1 MLPTSFRSGLGLLVF
16 CALLSCGGGG
26 GGGNAGIDGSGAPAI
41 AVVSGP
47 INGFGSVIV
56 NGVHYN
62 TEHAEFWVRGVR
74 ATEAE
79 LNVGSYIHLE
89 GTTSADGKE
98 GVAKL
103 IYFQP
108 NVIGAVSSVDLLAE
122 TFVVLGQTV
131 HLTNDTALDFA
142 FSPRD
147 INGIRVG
154 QQVEV
159 SGPLNAAGEVIA
171 TRVGL
176 MQTATKE
183 LAGPVS
189 DLDLAAKTFRIN
201 NITVS
206 FAKASSL
213 PELANGQRVIVRG
226 ASVVNGTLQPNAIEL
241 EQKPQLPQGQ
251 LITQT
256 GLITRF
262 VSARDFTL
270 GNFDVTT
277 SSATVY
283 ERAKA
288 SDLRLNARATI
299 VGHLQD
305 GKLVADKIS
314 LLADVEWKI
323 QGPISDIRNMS
334 LEGGEI
340 LVQGSWL
347 KLTAATRVDSELSM
361 AGDRM
366 KFANLRVDDFVV
378 LTGHQEGSNQVVTSI
393 EREDRPQLDVEKK
406 VLGFVQKTPL
416 KDDADAFQLEPQLTV
431 LLGESTQFYDN
442 TAPISKEQF
451 VQKAAG
457 KFVTVFGVMV
467 DDGGFN
473 TFKASSIQITS
484 SPATGGKG
492 PKPGEKPSLPVQS
505 PAVQSPV
512 TTPVPVP
519 PHKTEAAPVEGAKP
533 AVPAPT
539 KAPYTSKPER
549 DSNGSEQ
556 TKYPKS
562 PEVKPADQ
570 STKGDGASTT
580 AAEPAAT
587 DVLTNEPAEAAKPL
601 AAPPQATEA
610 SSRPLPFHRPLTSK
624 N

>member
-1 MLPTSFRSGLGLLVF
+1 MLPNSFRSGLGLLIF
-16 CALLSCGGGG
+16 CALLSCGGG
-26 GGGNAGIDGSGAPAI
+26 GGGNAGIDGSGAPAV

-62 TEHAEFWVRGVR
+62 TDNAEFWVRGVR
-74 ATEAE
+74 ASEAE

-89 GTTSADGKE
+89 GTTNDDGSE

-159 SGPLNAAGEVIA
+159 SGPLNADGEVIA

-176 MQTATKE
+176 MLVQSPGKE
-183 LAGPVS
+183 LAGPIS
-189 DLDLAAKTFRIN
+189 DLDTASKTFRIN

-206 FAKASSL
+206 FAKTSNL
-213 PELANGQRVIVRG
+213 PELINGQRVILRG
-226 ASVVNGTLQPNAIEL
+226 ASVVNGVLQPNAIEL

-262 VSARDFTL
+262 VSAKDFTL
-270 GNFDVTT
+270 GNFDVITN
-277 SSATVY
+277 SATVY
-283 ERAKA
+283 ERTKF
-288 SDLRLNARATI
+288 SDLKLNVRATI
-299 VGHLQD
+299 VGRLQN

-314 LLADVEWKI
+314 VFADVEWKI
-323 QGPISDIRNMS
+323 QGPITDIRNMT
-334 LEGGEI
+334 LAGGEI
-340 LVQGSWL
+340 KVQGSWL

-366 KFANLRVDDFVV
+366 KFANLRINDFVV
-378 LTGHQEGSNQVVTSI
+378 VTGHKEGGNQVVTSM
-393 EREDRPQLDVEKK
+393 EREDRPQLDIEKK
-406 VLGFVQKTPL
+406 ILGFVQKAPL
-416 KDDADAFQLEPQLTV
+416 RDDATWFQLEPQVTV
-431 LLGESTQFYDN
+431 LLEEATQFYDN
-442 TAPISKEQF
+442 TTRISKEQF

-457 KFVTVFGVMV
+457 KFVAVFGVMI

-473 TFKASSIQITS
+473 IYKANSIQIIP
-484 SPATGGKG
+484 SPAPGGGKG
-492 PKPGEKPSLPVQS
+492 PRPGDKISQPMPEPTVTAPVPPYNLDQDPMPTYGAGKPVNITAPKTEFRSKPEWQTKFPK
-505 PAVQSPV
+505 
-512 TTPVPVP
+512 PVPVDP
-519 PHKTEAAPVEGAKP
+519 
-533 AVPAPT
+533 
-539 KAPYTSKPER
+539 
-549 DSNGSEQ
+549 
-556 TKYPKS
+556 
-562 PEVKPADQ
+562 PADTSSQ
-570 STKGDGASTT
+570 SEASE
-580 AAEPAAT
+580 AEPSV
-587 DVLTNEPAEAAKPL
+587 DES
-601 AAPPQATEA
+601 ATENVGA
-610 SSRPLPFHRPLTSK
+610 EQILFAPQGSSSRPLPFHRPI
-624 N
+624 

>member
-1 MLPTSFRSGLGLLVF
+1 MLPISFRSSLGLLVF

-26 GGGNAGIDGSGAPAI
+26 GGGGNAGIDGSGSPAI

-62 TEHAEFWVRGVR
+62 TDNAEFWVRGVR

-89 GTTSADGKE
+89 GTTNADGSE

-159 SGPLNAAGEVIA
+159 SGPLNADGEVMA

-176 MQTATKE
+176 MQVPAKE
-183 LAGPVS
+183 LAGPIS
-189 DLDLAAKTFRIN
+189 NLDTEANTFRIN
-201 NITVS
+201 NITVN
-206 FAKASSL
+206 FAMTSNL
-213 PELANGQRVIVRG
+213 PELINGQRVILRG
-226 ASVVNGTLQPNAIEL
+226 ASVTNGLLQPNAIEL

-251 LITQT
+251 VITQT

-262 VSARDFTL
+262 VSAKDFTL

-277 SSATVY
+277 DNTTQF
-283 ERAKA
+283 ERSKA
-288 SDLRLNARATI
+288 SDLKLNVRATI

-305 GKLVADKIS
+305 GTLVADKIT

-323 QGPISDIRNMS
+323 QGPIADIRNLS
-334 LEGGEI
+334 LAGGEI
-340 LVQGSWL
+340 LVQGTWL
-347 KLTAATRVDSELSM
+347 KLTAATRLDSELSM

-366 KFANLRVDDFVV
+366 KFANLRLNDYVV
-378 LTGHQEGSNQVVTSI
+378 VTGHQEGSNQVVTSM

-406 VLGFVQKTPL
+406 ILGYVKTPL
-416 KDDADAFQLEPQLTV
+416 NEDATSFVLDPQVTV
-431 LLGESTQFYDN
+431 LMEEGTQFYDN
-442 TAPISKEQF
+442 TLQITKEQF
-451 VQKAAG
+451 AQRAAG

-467 DDGGFN
+467 NDGGFN
-473 TFKASSIQITS
+473 IYKANSIQITP
-484 SPATGGKG
+484 SPAPGGKG
-492 PKPGEKPSLPVQS
+492 PRPGDKYQI
-505 PAVQSPV
+505 PV
-512 TTPVPVP
+512 TTPVMDPVP
-519 PHKTEAAPVEGAKP
+519 ALEPPHMMEP
-533 AVPAPT
+533 VPALDGVKPIPKT
-539 KAPYTSKPER
+539 AYRSKPER
-549 DSNGSEQ
+549 EINGVNKF
-556 TKYPKS
+556 TP
-562 PEVKPADQ
+562 PKPAQVSPLNIEMAGEVPAPAPNTVESADSEIVVEEGQ
-570 STKGDGASTT
+570 FTPVQ
-580 AAEPAAT
+580 AA
-587 DVLTNEPAEAAKPL
+587 
-601 AAPPQATEA
+601 
-610 SSRPLPFHRPLTSK
+610 SRPLPFHRPLDTK
-624 N
+624 H

>member
-26 GGGNAGIDGSGAPAI
+26 GGGSAGIDGSGAPAI

-62 TEHAEFWVRGVR
+62 TDNAEFWVRGVR

-131 HLTNDTALDFA
+131 HLTDDTALDFA

-159 SGPLNAAGEVIA
+159 SGPLNAAGDVVA

-176 MQTATKE
+176 MQAPVKE
-183 LAGPVS
+183 IAGAVA
-189 DLDLAAKTFRIN
+189 DLDWAAKTFRIN
-201 NITVS
+201 NITLS
-206 FAKASSL
+206 FASTAYV
-213 PELANGQRVIVRG
+213 PALANGQRVIVRG
-226 ASVVNGTLQPNAIEL
+226 ASVVNGVLQPNAIEL

-262 VSARDFTL
+262 VSPKDFSL

-277 SSATVY
+277 TNATVY
-283 ERAKA
+283 ERARPA
-288 SDLRLNARATI
+288 DLRLNARATL

-314 LLADVEWKI
+314 LIADVEWKI

-334 LEGGEI
+334 PEGGEI
-340 LVQGSWL
+340 RVQGSWL

-366 KFANLRVDDFVV
+366 KFANLRVNDFVV
-378 LTGHQEGSNQVVTSI
+378 LTGHQEGTYQVVTSI
-393 EREDRPQLDVEKK
+393 EREDRPQLTVEKK
-406 VLGFVQKTPL
+406 ILGFVQKTPL
-416 KDDADAFQLEPQLTV
+416 KEDAEAFLLEPQLTV
-431 LLGESTQFYDN
+431 LLEETTQFYDN
-442 TAPISKEQF
+442 TTPMTKAQF
-451 VQKAAG
+451 LQRAAG
-457 KFVTVFGVMV
+457 KFVTVFGVMI
-467 DDGGFN
+467 DDGRFN
-473 TFKASSIQITS
+473 TFRANSIQMMS
-484 SPATGGKG
+484 SQGGKG
-492 PKPGEKPSLPVQS
+492 PKSSDKNLPPNSVMNPL
-505 PAVQSPV
+505 PAP
-512 TTPVPVP
+512 TPVA
-519 PHKTEAAPVEGAKP
+519 PHKADAAPVEENKP
-533 AVPAPT
+533 
-539 KAPYTSKPER
+539 
-549 DSNGSEQ
+549 
-556 TKYPKS
+556 
-562 PEVKPADQ
+562 
-570 STKGDGASTT
+570 
-580 AAEPAAT
+580 AEPAPSKAPSSAKADWSIGLERPKYSKT
-587 DVLTNEPAEAAKPL
+587 PVERPADKSAAEDTETTETEDDNQAAEATITQPRDEQAEAVNDLP
-601 AAPPQATEA
+601 AAQIAEA
-610 SSRPLPFHRPLTSK
+610 SSRRPLPFHRP